1 MKDLLLNAHYY
12 LVKISTV
19 DDREIFKICLEYWTK
34 VSSGRWTL
42 EGSCNGSTDSRRHLQ
57 LVSDLYEETQLAP
70 IMSDMNPLMALNLG
84 GVSTGMG
91 LGTAQGNAS
100 KLRKGVYSD
109 ILSQLRLVMISR
121 MVKPEEVSHSSL
133 SIGY

>member
-1 MKDLLLNAHYY
+1 
-12 LVKISTV
+12 
-19 DDREIFKICLEYWTK
+19 
-34 VSSGRWTL
+34 
-42 EGSCNGSTDSRRHLQ
+42 
-57 LVSDLYEETQLAP
+57 
-70 IMSDMNPLMALNLG
+70 MSDMNPLMALNLG

-121 MVKPEEVSHSSL
+121 MVKPEEVSQTGLSVESVGIDLENLVRCSL
-133 SIGY
+133 SRTTRVRSFESL

>member
-1 MKDLLLNAHYY
+1 M
-12 LVKISTV
+12 I
-19 DDREIFKICLEYWTK
+19 
-34 VSSGRWTL
+34 
-42 EGSCNGSTDSRRHLQ
+42 GSADSRRCLQ

-91 LGTAQGNAS
+91 LGSAQGNAS

-121 MVKPEEVSHSSL
+121 MVKPEEVSRSSL
-133 SIGY
+133 NNGFEVLTPTIPLGAHR